1 MLINVLGNQERFLFA
16 RIKKRKPLVSFS
28 QLGELKIKVHLPTNS
43 SPRGSSNPDKVVGP
57 EQAQN
62 RSIKL
67 TQNYQSLDTS
77 GQR

>member
-1 MLINVLGNQERFLFA
+1 MALTLATGRGYTVGTTTAVTGTITNDDFPSINLSANQTIVEGN
-16 RIKKRKPLVSFS
+16 
-28 QLGELKIKVHLPTNS
+28 T
-43 SPRGSSNPDKVVGP
+43 
-57 EQAQN
+57 N

>member
-1 MLINVLGNQERFLFA
+1 MTVNIFVQLLIPKAE
-16 RIKKRKPLVSFS
+16 
-28 QLGELKIKVHLPTNS
+28 EKI
-43 SPRGSSNPDKVVGP
+43 
-57 EQAQN
+57 

>member
-1 MLINVLGNQERFLFA
+1 MSQKKETLSLLLSLVLTSGLSFAAFWFLMEHWA
-16 RIKKRKPLVSFS
+16 RINNNSS
-28 QLGELKIKVHLPTNS
+28 TTNS
-43 SPRGSSNPDKVVGP
+43 ANQNLTQNPSNNII
-57 EQAQN
+57 N